1 MGRMNEKVLIV
12 EDGFSNIRGVLRHPL
27 HTLALAKAAGLP
39 GGTCLMSCIAK
50 LSIQDGRRWRL

>member
-12 EDGFSNIRGVLRHPL
+12 EDGFGRGVLRHPL

-50 LSIQDGRRWRL
+50 LSIQDGRSWRL